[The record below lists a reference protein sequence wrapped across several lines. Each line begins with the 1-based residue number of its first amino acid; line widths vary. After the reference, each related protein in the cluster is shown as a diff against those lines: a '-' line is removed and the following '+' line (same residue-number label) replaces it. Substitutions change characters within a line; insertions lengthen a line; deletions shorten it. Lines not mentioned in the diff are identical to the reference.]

1 MSSFTIRDIEYLSG
15 VKAHTIRVWEQ
26 RYNFLSPQRSETN
39 IRYYSGEE
47 LKTILNIALL
57 NKYGFK
63 ISAIDKMSQ
72 AEIKEN
78 IHSLNN
84 KEAETDCLVTVLVH
98 HMIDL
103 DMEQFE
109 QVLGKYTN
117 TNGIDETIQVIV
129 FAFLEKIGALWQT
142 GHIHPAQESLVSNV
156 LRQKLMAATERHKQ
170 TNPDQTILLF
180 LPAGEHQ
187 ELGLLY
193 FNYVFKS
200 KGIRTI
206 YLGANVPHEDV
217 EQILQSNKPD
227 LIFTHLIAGSSV
239 FHLEKFLK
247 QVNSGF
253 HAIPTIISG
262 YNIQHYKKKIPAS
275 VRLASSFG
283 EVFDLVNEDAKR
295 TKPLSQN
302 S

>member
-1 MSSFTIRDIEYLSG
+1 MSTFTIRDIEYLSG
-15 VKAHTIRVWEQ
+15 VKAHTIRIWEQ
-26 RYNFLSPQRSETN
+26 RYNFLSPRRSETN

-78 IHSLNN
+78 IHSLND
-84 KEAETDCLVTVLVH
+84 KEAETDCLVTLLVH

-103 DMEQFE
+103 DMEAFE
-109 QVLGKYTN
+109 QVLDKYTK
-117 TNGIDETIQVIV
+117 TNGIGQAITVLV

-142 GHIHPAQESLVSNV
+142 GHIHPAQEQLVSNV
-156 LRQKLMAATERHKQ
+156 LRQKLMTAIEQHKESKSG
-170 TNPDQTILLF
+170 QTILLF
-180 LPAGEHQ
+180 LPEGEHQ

-193 FNYVFKS
+193 FNYRFKS

-206 YLGANVPHEDV
+206 YLGANVPHKDV
-217 EQILQSNKPD
+217 EQILQNNKPD
-227 LIFTHLIAGSSV
+227 LIFIHLIAGSSV
-239 FHLEKFLK
+239 FHLEKFLR

-253 HAIPTIISG
+253 GAIPTIISG
-262 YNIQHYKKKIPAS
+262 YNTQHYKRKIPDS

-283 EVFDLVNEDAKR
+283 EVFDWVEGRGNN
-295 TKPLSQN
+295 TKTLSQSN
-302 S
+302 